1 MPKHTKR
8 TQYTARRNTRSA
20 LSSKRVKEEVP
31 SLKKSP
37 AVKSGAFSLPCSHE
51 NCRIAR
57 AIMNTNYIYYNEIS
71 QEWEPITLEELAM
84 RDDESTLI
92 CPLNE
97 DGTPG
102 NQLTYAELLKQTA
115 PKQNTPAKALKPIP
129 VPPPTPEP
137 APAPEEQPTT
147 EQKTISL
154 SPELENTILYTC
166 RLVTFFFWLSYYIA
180 VIMYFGSLPFV
191 QGIILILLAVIF
203 HFVISNAYLTVGF
216 KNKKKK

>member
-1 MPKHTKR
+1 
-8 TQYTARRNTRSA
+8 
-20 LSSKRVKEEVP
+20 
-31 SLKKSP
+31 
-37 AVKSGAFSLPCSHE
+37 
-51 NCRIAR
+51 
-57 AIMNTNYIYYNEIS
+57 MNTNFLYYNEIT

-102 NQLTYAELLKQTA
+102 KQLTYAELLKQTA
-115 PKQNTPAKALKPIP
+115 PKKNTPAKALKPIP

-137 APAPEEQPTT
+137 APAPKEQPTT

-166 RLVTFFFWLSYYIA
+166 RLFTFIFWSSYYIA
-180 VIMYFGSLPFV
+180 VIMYFVSLPFA
-191 QGIILILLAVIF
+191 QGIILIFLAVIF
-203 HFVISNAYLTVGF
+203 HFAISNAYLTEGF

>member
-1 MPKHTKR
+1 
-8 TQYTARRNTRSA
+8 
-20 LSSKRVKEEVP
+20 
-31 SLKKSP
+31 
-37 AVKSGAFSLPCSHE
+37 
-51 NCRIAR
+51 
-57 AIMNTNYIYYNEIS
+57 MNTNYIYYNEIS
-71 QEWEPITLEELAM
+71 QEWETITLEELAM

-115 PKQNTPAKALKPIP
+115 PKQITSAKALKPIP
-129 VPPPTPEP
+129 VPPSTPEP
-137 APAPEEQPTT
+137 APAPEEQTTT

-166 RLVTFFFWLSYYIA
+166 RLFTLFFWLSYYFA
-180 VIMYFGSLPFV
+180 VIMYFGSLHFV
-191 QGIILILLAVIF
+191 QGIILIMLAVIF

>member
-1 MPKHTKR
+1 
-8 TQYTARRNTRSA
+8 
-20 LSSKRVKEEVP
+20 
-31 SLKKSP
+31 
-37 AVKSGAFSLPCSHE
+37 
-51 NCRIAR
+51 
-57 AIMNTNYIYYNEIS
+57 MNTNFIYYNEIA

-102 NQLTYAELLKQTA
+102 KQLTYAELLKQTA
-115 PKQNTPAKALKPIP
+115 PKQITPAKALKPIP

-166 RLVTFFFWLSYYIA
+166 RLVKAFFWISYYIA
-180 VIMYFGSLPFV
+180 TIFYASMTDVINPIGLIFWA
-191 QGIILILLAVIF
+191 IIFNIVLEKG
-203 HFVISNAYLTVGF
+203 YLQLGF
-216 KNKKKK
+216 KKLTSKK